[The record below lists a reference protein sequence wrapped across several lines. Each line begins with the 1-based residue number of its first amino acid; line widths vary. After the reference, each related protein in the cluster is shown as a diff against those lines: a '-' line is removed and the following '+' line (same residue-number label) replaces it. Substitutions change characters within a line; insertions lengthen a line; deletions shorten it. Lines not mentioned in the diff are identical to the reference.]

1 MADTMYLLKY
11 KKLQTEKEKL
21 KVWEEKDEEKWGNE
35 ETEGY
40 AFAPFGTT
48 PHKMV
53 IHCWS

>member
-1 MADTMYLLKY
+1 MYLLKY